1 MPTMDAD
8 ILASYSSEVVGY
20 FPIIRRCL
28 AEFVANPAD
37 RSTIEEAYRCAH
49 TIHGASGMVGLVE
62 LEEPTA
68 MLEAAIDA
76 LQQSETAPDSDTVAM
91 IELQLE
97 TVEQMVNAVIQ
108 TTTEAPT
115 TSTNLAANDDTL
127 TDFPAMPFPD
137 FPVSATDDDALAF
150 PSFEQTAPTSKPKQ
164 PDIATELLEVFRMEA
179 EDDLRVLTK
188 TLPRAKKETV
198 AKDDWLEVR
207 RAAHTLKGA
216 AAMVGFAEVTTLAHG
231 MEDLLDAYYEGG
243 RTATPDEVDWLLAST
258 DGIDDV
264 INGRAGNLGTLLQR
278 GQQFLGTK
286 PMAPAPVSKPKIE
299 EPAEVVEERRAE
311 PNRPD
316 ANEAYVRIPLTRL
329 NDIVKMVGELVISR
343 TAFEQ
348 RMTDMRQLL
357 QELEPTTTRLKRVST
372 KIETGYEAITLAG
385 TKAEATTDGFDALEF
400 DRYTEFHLLSRELA
414 ETTSDIQALDGE
426 LGHLHSD
433 FVGHLTRQSRLGSE
447 IEDKLMRLR
456 MVPISSVA
464 TKLQRT
470 VRQACETTQKK
481 AELVLKNERTG
492 LDKSVLEALADPLL
506 HLLRNAVDHGL
517 ETPEV
522 RRALGKPENG
532 TIELQAGYEG
542 SNIVLT
548 LSDDGRGV
556 NLDQVR
562 QTAIRRGV
570 LNEAANP
577 GSDELLEL
585 LFAPGFSTKDEVSEL
600 SGRGVGLDVVRSKV
614 EALKGSVHLSM
625 KPGQGTSF
633 TIRLPMTLAMTRALL
648 VKANGQT
655 FAIPLDAVEMI
666 VRPDASELTTVGNQV
681 AYRVGEKVYPIRPL
695 AQVLR
700 LKTGGEPTTTDRT
713 PVVLLKSRDQLLG
726 VSVDQ
731 LLGGREIIIKNLGS
745 HLKRAP
751 GLSGSTLLG
760 DGTVVLILNPTEL
773 LKRVQTTSSRNET
786 TTSNRS
792 RAGITALI
800 VDDSPSVRRVLT
812 MLVER
817 QGWTAITAKDG
828 LDALETLQAGRV
840 VPSVILSDVEMP
852 RMDGYELLGTVRSQM
867 VTRHIPM
874 VMITSRSAD
883 KHRARAM
890 ELGANAYVTK
900 PYQDESLLD
909 LIRTLCARAEA
920 SR

>member
-8 ILASYSSEVVGY
+8 ILASYSTEVAGY
-20 FPIIRRCL
+20 FPVIHRCL
-28 AEFVANPAD
+28 TEFAANPAD

-49 TIHGASGMVGLVE
+49 TIHGASGMMGLTE

-76 LQQSETAPDSDTVAM
+76 LQQAEATPDADTLAM
-91 IELQLE
+91 IELQLH
-97 TVEQMVNAVIQ
+97 TVEQLVNEVLRNA
-108 TTTEAPT
+108 TEAPA
-115 TSTNLAANDDTL
+115 TSTNLARSDDTL
-127 TDFPAMPFPD
+127 TDFPAMPFPEFD
-137 FPVSATDDDALAF
+137 TERDDDALAF
-150 PSFEQTAPTSKPKQ
+150 PTFGDAAPASKP
-164 PDIATELLEVFRMEA
+164 DLAVELLDVFRMEA
-179 EDDLRVLTK
+179 EDHLRVLTK
-188 TLPRAKKETV
+188 TLPRAKKEAV

-231 MEDLLDAYYEGG
+231 MEDLLDAYYEGT
-243 RTATPDEVDWLLAST
+243 RTATADEVDWLLAST

-264 INGRAGNLGTLLQR
+264 INGRGDQLSTLLQR
-278 GQQFLGTK
+278 GQQFTGQV
-286 PMAPAPVSKPKIE
+286 APAPSPVSKPVARE
-299 EPAEVVEERRAE
+299 GEAPAEPQQAA
-311 PNRPD
+311 PARPETS
-316 ANEAYVRIPLTRL
+316 EAYVRVPLTRL

-348 RMTDMRQLL
+348 RMTDLRQLL
-357 QELEPTTTRLKRVST
+357 QELEPTTARLKRVST

-385 TKAEATTDGFDALEF
+385 TKTEATTDGFDALEF

-456 MVPISSVA
+456 MVPISSIA
-464 TKLQRT
+464 AKLNRT
-470 VRQACETTQKK
+470 VRQACESTQKK
-481 AELVLKNERTG
+481 AELVLKAERTG
-492 LDKSVLEALADPLL
+492 LDKSVLEALGDPLL

-522 RRALGKPENG
+522 RRALGKPETG

-542 SNIVLT
+542 SNIVLV

-570 LNEAANP
+570 LDESANP
-577 GSDELLEL
+577 STDELLEF
-585 LFAPGFSTKDEVSEL
+585 LFCPGFSTRGEINEM

-614 EALKGSVHLSM
+614 ESLKGSVQLGM
-625 KPGQGTSF
+625 KPGQGTTF

-666 VRPDASELTTVGNQV
+666 VRPEAHELTTVGSQV
-681 AYRVGEKVYPIRPL
+681 AYRQGDKVYPIRPL
-695 AQVLR
+695 AQVLH
-700 LKTGGEPTTTDRT
+700 LKTGAEPTTTERT

-745 HLKRAP
+745 HLRHAP

-760 DGTVVLILNPTEL
+760 DGTVVLILNPLEL
-773 LKRVQTTSSRNET
+773 LRRVQQSGQRAEVGTVART
-786 TTSNRS
+786 RS
-792 RAGITALI
+792 GITALI

-817 QGWTAITAKDG
+817 QGWSAVTAKDG
-828 LDALETLQAGRV
+828 LDALEVLQSGRV
-840 VPSVILSDVEMP
+840 NPSVILSDVEMP

-867 VTRHIPM
+867 ATRHIPM
-874 VMITSRSAD
+874 VMITSRSAE
-883 KHRARAM
+883 KHRTRAM

-900 PYQDESLLD
+900 PYQDESLID
-909 LIRTLCARAEA
+909 LIRTVCATRTEA